1 MLRRPGTH
9 TAAALTLAC
18 LGGCSERWTAHELA
32 ASSAGRAYEVG
43 VGEHVACF
51 DVTAQMPRGPVAAI
65 VPRLAPGLAHHVA
78 LHRAARAP
86 VDHACATMGASTLL
100 YMGSPGDD
108 ALVAPSGHA
117 LSLDDD
123 REGVFVLEIHYV
135 SALGAPTTD
144 TSGVTVMVGEGR
156 ERAPVGPW
164 IVGDVLLDIP
174 PRAAAHEEGR
184 SCTIRSEIP
193 VTLHAVSPHM
203 HARGVAL
210 SVTRERGGAL
220 ETLVEVDPF
229 DPNRQRT
236 ITLDAPATL
245 APGDRIHLRCV
256 YDNPT
261 DEAVRY
267 GVHLEDEMC
276 FAYFW
281 ASPIDALHADA
292 PFCH

>member
-1 MLRRPGTH
+1 VRSATRGVL
-9 TAAALTLAC
+9 ATLA
-18 LGGCSERWTAHELA
+18 LASGGCSERWVAYELA
-32 ASSAGRAYEVG
+32 ASSDAGGYEVPP
-43 VGEHVACF
+43 GEHVACF
-51 DVTAQMPRGPVAAI
+51 DVTREVPRGQVAAI
-65 VPRLAPGLAHHVA
+65 VPRLTPGLAHHVA

-117 LSLDDD
+117 LSLDDE
-123 REGVFVLEIHYV
+123 REGVFVLEVHYV
-135 SALGAPTTD
+135 SAHAAPAMD

-156 ERAPVGPW
+156 DRAPIGPW

-174 PRAAAHEEGR
+174 ARAQGHEEGR
-184 SCTIRSEIP
+184 SCTIRSEVP

-203 HARGVAL
+203 HRRGVAL
-210 SVTRERGGAL
+210 SVTRERAGQID
-220 ETLVEVDPF
+220 TLIDVDPF

-236 ITLDAPATL
+236 VTLDEPMTL
-245 APGDRIHLRCV
+245 SPGDRIHLRCV
-256 YDNPT
+256 YDNPR
-261 DEAVRY
+261 DEPVRY

-281 ASPIDALHADA
+281 ASPIDALHEDA

>member
-1 MLRRPGTH
+1 VRALPACV
-9 TAAALTLAC
+9 AASFALTSA
-18 LGGCSERWTAHELA
+18 GCSERWVAYELA
-32 ASSAGRAYEVG
+32 AGLREQPYEVPP
-43 VGEHVACF
+43 GEHVACF
-51 DVTAQMPRGPVAAI
+51 DVTAAVPRGPVAAI

-108 ALVAPSGHA
+108 ALVAPGGHA
-117 LSLDDD
+117 LSLADD
-123 REGVFVLEIHYV
+123 REGVFVLEVHYV
-135 SALGAPTTD
+135 SARDAVQTD

-156 ERAPVGPW
+156 DRDPIGPW

-174 PRAAAHEEGR
+174 ARAVAHEEGR
-184 SCTIRSEIP
+184 SCTIRSEVP

-210 SVTRERGGAL
+210 SVTREHGGVL
-220 ETLVEVDPF
+220 ETLVEVAPF

-236 ITLDAPATL
+236 ITLDAPVTL

-256 YDNPT
+256 YDNLT